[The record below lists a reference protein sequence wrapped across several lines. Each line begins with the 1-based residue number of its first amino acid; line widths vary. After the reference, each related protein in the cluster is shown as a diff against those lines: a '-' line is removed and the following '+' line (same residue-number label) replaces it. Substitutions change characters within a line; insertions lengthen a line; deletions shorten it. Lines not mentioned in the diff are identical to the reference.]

1 FPELDTIGIIKG
13 RIPSEVAFIIE
24 ESWEKMLK
32 QHFDGCKHFVDS
44 LYDMERKANELWGT
58 LDEADS

>member
-1 FPELDTIGIIKG
+1 M
-13 RIPSEVAFIIE
+13 AFIIE

-44 LYDMERKANELWGT
+44 LYDMERKANELWGLLT
-58 LDEADS
+58 RRIHNYFERSFL